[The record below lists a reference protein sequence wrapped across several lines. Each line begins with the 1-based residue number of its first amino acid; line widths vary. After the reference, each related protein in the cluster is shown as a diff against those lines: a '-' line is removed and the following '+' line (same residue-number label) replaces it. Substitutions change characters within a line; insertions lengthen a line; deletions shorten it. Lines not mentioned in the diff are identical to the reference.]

1 MQSYHDEIS
10 ESDYTEHNVIVYPDI
25 VTFAEIYSHHAKEA
39 IEKKND
45 IVLIAT
51 TYQTID
57 AVKAQLE
64 NKGVNASKYIN
75 DGSLV
80 IIDSAKGYNPAD
92 VQGTMKFIKSLL
104 IRVKKEGKNGITNF
118 SDLGSF
124 FLFEKVKELIEY
136 EQSIPKKMDIKL
148 RGFCCYHQ
156 ANFHVLT
163 KEQQETILEQH
174 NKSILMTSA

>member
-10 ESDYTEHNVIVYPDI
+10 KSDYTEHNVIVYSDLDK
-25 VTFAEIYSHHAKEA
+25 FSKIYSHHTKEA

-64 NKGVNASKYIN
+64 NKGVDASKYID

-92 VQGTMKFIKSLL
+92 VQGVMKFIKSLL
-104 IRVKKEGKNGITNF
+104 TRAEKEGKNGITNF

-124 FLFEKVKELIEY
+124 FLFEKVKELLEY
-136 EQSIPKKMDIKL
+136 EQSIPKKMDIQL

-156 ANFHVLT
+156 ANFHALT
-163 KEQQETILEQH
+163 DEQQGKILELH
-174 NKSILMTSA
+174 NKSILMIST